1 MKTPLSAKNSSP
13 PPGGAP
19 PDSSSEPAFEFAARH
34 VYGRTAAVCFNAAL
48 TRHGERTVTID
59 IAGARAEG
67 GYHWQEKTQFQCS
80 PGELAELTAAL
91 FHPGQPLRLV
101 HHSSAVKTLTVTY
114 QPPNILVALAQGPH
128 VLRVPVRPSDQFLVR
143 NFLLARLAEAQRLPP
158 AVVLRSLEVLAAQ
171 LSLTSES

>member
-1 MKTPLSAKNSSP
+1 MKTPLFKKNSSP
-13 PPGGAP
+13 PASEAP
-19 PDSSSEPAFEFAARH
+19 PDGSREPSGEFSARH

-67 GYHWQEKTQFQCS
+67 GYHWQDKTQFQCS

-91 FHPGQPLRLV
+91 FHPGLPLRLV

-114 QPPNILVALAQGPH
+114 QSPNILVALAQGPH

-143 NFLLARLAEAQRLPP
+143 NFLLARLAEAQRLPA

-171 LSLTSES
+171 LGPACES

>member
-1 MKTPLSAKNSSP
+1 MKTPLSAKNSSSP
-13 PPGGAP
+13 PEEAPPG
-19 PDSSSEPAFEFAARH
+19 DVREPAAEFAARH

-91 FHPGQPLRLV
+91 FHPGLPLRLV

-114 QPPNILVALAQGPH
+114 QSPNILVALAQGPH
-128 VLRVPVRPSDQFLVR
+128 VLRVPVRPPDQFLVR

-171 LSLTSES
+171 LSPPSES